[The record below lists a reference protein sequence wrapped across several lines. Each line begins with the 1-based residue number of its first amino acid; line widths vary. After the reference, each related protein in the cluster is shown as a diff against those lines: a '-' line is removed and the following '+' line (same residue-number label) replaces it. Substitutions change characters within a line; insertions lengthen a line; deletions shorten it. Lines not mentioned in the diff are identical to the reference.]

1 MLELTGR
8 KASTKILKIPYQCQ
22 EFAKVCL
29 QNVFSGLFF
38 PRGKT
43 SLLQE
48 QILSFRFQISFPFR
62 ADPIQEK
69 FLSRKAYRKSKK
81 LLYFIKMAGER
92 GTVSSYLNVCGY
104 TTVLYRLFCK
114 TDSRIIY
121 AGKGWGSTLSEG
133 KRIGK
138 IE

>member
-8 KASTKILKIPYQCQ
+8 KASAKILKIPYQCQ
-22 EFAKVCL
+22 ECAYVWL
-29 QNVFSGLFF
+29 QNVFSGMFS

-48 QILSFRFQISFPFR
+48 QILSFSVQIFFLLEQIQFQK
-62 ADPIQEK
+62 K
-69 FLSRKAYRKSKK
+69 FLSRKANRKSQK
-81 LLYFIKMAGER
+81 LLYFIKMAEEH
-92 GTVSSYLNVCGY
+92 GTVSSYLNVFGY

-114 TDSRIIY
+114 GDSRIINT
-121 AGKGWGSTLSEG
+121 GKGWEETLSERKG
-133 KRIGK
+133 IGK